1 MANDLTEGKPS
12 SAIIRLSLPLL
23 LSTLVQQLYTMADSA
38 IVGNLDSSNG
48 LAAIGAAYPV
58 TLVVVGISTGFG
70 MGCSVV
76 ISQLFGAKE
85 IKRLKDA
92 VMTITIS
99 SLVLGAVVAAL
110 GFSFAGPFM
119 KLLGCQEAVFDDAKA
134 YVAIYSL
141 GAFPL
146 MLYNAS
152 NSVFTG
158 LGDAKRPLY
167 FLIISSVLN
176 VILDVIAVGPMGMGV
191 RGAAWATVISQVVAA
206 ILAVSILSRKV
217 NGLEAQEAAAAG
229 GADASLVRAETDEKG
244 HFSRHELRNIM
255 SIAFPSILQQITVA
269 IGHSFLQSIVNR
281 FDPATMAG
289 YEVGAKIINTI
300 YMCFNSLGTALASYT
315 GQNYGAGK
323 MKRIRQGYR
332 NSIGIYLAFTAV
344 IVVLLQV
351 FARPLVN
358 LFVGST
364 DANYEQVMEVGVS
377 FLRTVSPDF
386 FIISLIISTGALM
399 RGLGDINVFFGA
411 TVVDLGLRVG
421 MSFILCSAWNSVSG
435 IFWAW
440 YVGGAVD
447 VIICMIWYIIKRTR
461 GCLKA
466 GAALSD

>member
-1 MANDLTEGKPS
+1 MANDLTEGRPS
-12 SAIIRLSLPLL
+12 GVIIRLSLPLL
-23 LSTLVQQLYTMADSA
+23 LSTLIQQLYTMADSA

-76 ISQLFGAKE
+76 VSQLFGAKE

-92 VMTITIS
+92 VTTITIS
-99 SLVLGAVVAAL
+99 ALVLGAVVAVL
-110 GFSFAGPFM
+110 GFSLAGPFM

-206 ILAVSILSRKV
+206 ILAVSILNRKV
-217 NGLEAQEAAAAG
+217 NGLGAQEATATDG
-229 GADASLVRAETDEKG
+229 TEASLVKADEKG
-244 HFSRHELRNIM
+244 HFSRYELRSII
-255 SIAFPSILQQITVA
+255 SIALPSILQQITVA

-289 YEVGAKIINTI
+289 YEVGAKIVNTI
-300 YMCFNSLGTALASYT
+300 YMCFNSLGTALASFT

-332 NSIGIYLAFTAV
+332 NSIGIYLIFTAV
-344 IVVLLQV
+344 IVIIIQI
-351 FARPLVN
+351 FASPIAS

-364 DANYEQVMEVGVS
+364 DANYEQVMEVAVS
-377 FLRTVSPDF
+377 LLKTVSPDF
-386 FIISLIISTGALM
+386 FIISIIISSGALM
-399 RGLGDINVFFGA
+399 RGLGDIKIFFGA

-421 MSFILCSAWNSVSG
+421 MSFILCSAWDSVTG

-440 YVGGAVD
+440 YVGSAVD
-447 VIICMIWYIIKRTR
+447 AILCIIWYIRKRTR
-461 GCLKA
+461 GCLKT
-466 GAALSD
+466 GAI